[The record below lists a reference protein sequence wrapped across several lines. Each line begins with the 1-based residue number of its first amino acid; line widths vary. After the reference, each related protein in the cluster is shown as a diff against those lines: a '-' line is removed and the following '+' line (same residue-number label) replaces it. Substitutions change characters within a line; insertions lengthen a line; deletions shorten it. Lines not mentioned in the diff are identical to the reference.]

1 MNALPALEPR
11 AACALAARTL
21 AWTLLFGGWLVL
33 GALGLRHA
41 PVATGA
47 LAPVALWLLAIGVA
61 ARVGAAWSLSPR
73 VLRAVLVGSAALVAA
88 CLAAL
93 AHGAPHSLW
102 PAAVAWGVL
111 IVVASRVVRGWRRR
125 PGPRFSPPVVPAALG
140 ALVAWLLAGEPAAVA
155 AHPAAAAAALTVI
168 GLALA
173 ALVPSPH
180 SEPRSGAPGCRSGL
194 FDCAL
199 AWPTLAQWR
208 VPAHWPWLAA
218 ALAMLPM
225 MASLPLLAEGCAR
238 TGWRPQAVTGLHL
251 LAMLVP
257 AAVVAA
263 LRARVLVQAA
273 RAFVAGLLI
282 AGGVAAL
289 TVPGSDGT
297 MAAMLLHAAAWGIAW
312 SAAMAPATDRTR
324 LPAVHGGAGAS
335 ALASAA
341 VVLALGVAVAGSGW
355 AAWSALHAA
364 LGAIAALGVAAA
376 WLRRHP
382 PVFEELRG

>member
-1 MNALPALEPR
+1 MNALPALEHR

-21 AWTLLFGGWLVL
+21 AWTLLFGGWLAL

-61 ARVGAAWSLSPR
+61 VRVSAAWSPSPR
-73 VLRAVLVGSAALVAA
+73 ALRVVLVGSAALAAA

-93 AHGAPHSLW
+93 AHGAPQALW
-102 PAAVAWGVL
+102 PAAVAWGSL
-111 IVVASRVVRGWRRR
+111 IVAASRVVRGWRRQ
-125 PGPRFSPPVVPAALG
+125 PGPRLAPPVVPAALG
-140 ALVAWLLAGEPAAVA
+140 ALVAWLLAGDPAAVA
-155 AHPAAAAAALTVI
+155 AHPAAAAAALAVSGVT
-168 GLALA
+168 LAV
-173 ALVPSPH
+173 LVPSPH
-180 SEPRSGAPGCRSGL
+180 GEPRGRAPGCRSGL

-238 TGWRPQAVTGLHL
+238 AGWSPQAVTGLHL
-251 LAMLVP
+251 LAMLAP
-257 AAVVAA
+257 AAVAA
-263 LRARVLVQAA
+263 LRARALVQSA

-289 TVPGSDGT
+289 TVPASDGT
-297 MAAMLLHAAAWGIAW
+297 MVAMLLHAAAWGIAW

-324 LPAVHGGAGAS
+324 LPAAHGGACAS

-341 VVLALGVAVAGSGW
+341 VVLALGVAVAASGW
-355 AAWSALHAA
+355 AAWRALHAA